1 MQETTFCEIIEL
13 EPLPWQHTDSPH
25 QCLSQVPN
33 CFLYNPR
40 NCSFQQP
47 FLLHKGDSPSI
58 SCSFDDMRSVWTTV
72 VPSLWLMN
80 WHHCVNWNFKT
91 FQYLSVFFRDA
102 PSNVSSVLFFLFLQ
116 GWMRRIDDM
125 SSLKMHFLIY
135 RRILLHLAA
144 LHQNFCSVQDF
155 WSWKH
160 ALTLNSTMY
169 RAIHELNRKSNSIA
183 FVYSCANLLVWAA
196 IHNTHLLLHYRTTS
210 RLFLLFSGSAPAVPF
225 LIIATNSE

>member
-1 MQETTFCEIIEL
+1 MQETTFCQIIEL
-13 EPLPWQHTDSPH
+13 EPLDSISILRISV
-25 QCLSQVPN
+25 CLNYQTASCTIRGIFNSHFVYTREN
-33 CFLYNPR
+33 
-40 NCSFQQP
+40 
-47 FLLHKGDSPSI
+47 SPII
-58 SCSFDDMRSVWTTV
+58 SCSFDDVRSVWTTV

-80 WHHCVNWNFKT
+80 WHHCVNWSFEA
-91 FQYLSVFFRDA
+91 FQYQSVFFHDA

-196 IHNTHLLLHYRTTS
+196 IQYTHDTL
-210 RLFLLFSGSAPAVPF
+210 PAS
-225 LIIATNSE
+225 L

>member
-1 MQETTFCEIIEL
+1 
-13 EPLPWQHTDSPH
+13 
-25 QCLSQVPN
+25 
-33 CFLYNPR
+33 
-40 NCSFQQP
+40 
-47 FLLHKGDSPSI
+47 
-58 SCSFDDMRSVWTTV
+58 MRSVWTTV

-80 WHHCVNWNFKT
+80 FHHCVNWSFEA
-91 FQYLSVFFRDA
+91 FQYQSVFFHDA
-102 PSNVSSVLFFLFLQ
+102 PSNVSSVLFFLQ
-116 GWMRRIDDM
+116 GRMRRIDAVNIL
-125 SSLKMHFLIY
+125 SETHTFWIN
-135 RRILLHLAA
+135 RRILMHLAA

-160 ALTLNSTMY
+160 ACTLNSAMDTTM
-169 RAIHELNRKSNSIA
+169 HELNQKSNSIA

>member
-1 MQETTFCEIIEL
+1 
-13 EPLPWQHTDSPH
+13 
-25 QCLSQVPN
+25 
-33 CFLYNPR
+33 
-40 NCSFQQP
+40 
-47 FLLHKGDSPSI
+47 
-58 SCSFDDMRSVWTTV
+58 MRSVWTTV

-80 WHHCVNWNFKT
+80 WHHCVNWSFEA
-91 FQYLSVFFRDA
+91 FQYQSVFFHDA
-102 PSNVSSVLFFLFLQ
+102 PSNVSSVLFLQ
-116 GWMRRIDDM
+116 GRMRRIDYVNIL
-125 SSLKMHFLIY
+125 SETHTFWIN